1 MSNRKRV
8 WFEEA
13 GRKLDPGLVEQL
25 RLNRK
30 EDPDETSANSM
41 PVIIHFTKDIDDN
54 KKDKLFK
61 TCKQDAYNALGSELG
76 TGNRDTVCGHL
87 TPKKIREIKDDEAV
101 DRIFYDRIVT
111 SLLDVSSR
119 QIGAVNVQEQYGYTG
134 KGVTVAVI
142 DTGVYAHA
150 DLTEPTN
157 RIVAFKDFVNDREE
171 PYDDNGHG
179 THCAGDAAGNAYRSD
194 GKYIGPAPEA
204 SVVGVKV
211 LDENGSGRLSTIIKG
226 ISWCMDNKEKYD
238 IRILSLSLGAT
249 AHESY
254 RDDPLA
260 LATQKAWHNGIVVCA
275 AAGNSGPKQ
284 MTIGTPAID
293 PFIITVGSTADQNT
307 APRSDD
313 TIAEYSS
320 RGPTIDALIKPDIY
334 APGTD
339 IISLL
344 APGSTLEKQ
353 LPEQLVGEDYVQMS
367 GTSMATP
374 ICAGVV
380 ALMLEANPN
389 LSPNDVKSILKTTAE
404 PTLDDHWGYIR
415 AEETVDMA
423 KGYPYYQQSSTGS
436 KQKMGI

>member
-1 MSNRKRV
+1 MSKRKRV

-30 EDPDETSANSM
+30 EDPEEISANSM
-41 PVIIHFTKDIDDN
+41 PVIIHFKKDIDN
-54 KKDKLFK
+54 KEKDRLFK
-61 TCKQDAYNALGSELG
+61 TCQQDKHSALGNELG
-76 TGNRDTVCGHL
+76 TGNRDAVCGHL
-87 TPKKIREIKDDEAV
+87 SPKKIKEIKDDEAV

-111 SLLDVSSR
+111 SLLDVSSE
-119 QIGAVNVQEQYGYTG
+119 QIGAIYVQEQYGYTG
-134 KGVTVAVI
+134 EGVTVAVI
-142 DTGVYAHA
+142 DTGIHPHA
-150 DLTEPTN
+150 DLTKPLN
-157 RIVAFKDFVNDREE
+157 RIVAFKDLVNDREE

-179 THCAGDAAGNAYRSD
+179 THCAGDVAGNAYMSD
-194 GKYIGPAPEA
+194 GKYMGPAPDA

-226 ISWCMDNKEKYD
+226 ISWCMDHKEAYN
-238 IRILSLSLGAT
+238 IRIISLSLGAT
-249 AHESY
+249 AYESY

-260 LATQKAWHNGIVVCA
+260 IATQQAWHEGIVVCA

-307 APRSDD
+307 VPRSDD
-313 TIAEYSS
+313 RIAEYSS

-334 APGTD
+334 SPGTD

-353 LPEQLVGEDYVQMS
+353 LQEQLVEAHYVQMS

-389 LSPNDVKSILKTTAE
+389 LSPNDVKSILKTTAQ
-404 PTLDDHWGYIR
+404 PTLDDHWGYMEAR
-415 AEETVDMA
+415 AAVDMA
-423 KGYPYYQQSSTGS
+423 KSYPHYHA